1 MKPCDRVFQPE
12 EELAGGS
19 VICPACRAP
28 CDPQPSGAI
37 VVSPCCRYPLSTADA
52 NAPQHLHRGCE
63 ACVFLGRFG
72 QADLWFCP
80 AAGKWDR
87 KFSAVTA
94 RTGPGDHQYMSAPY
108 PLEMRV
114 GSPAIQEAAAR
125 AAARG
130 LL

>member
-1 MKPCDRVFQPE
+1 MTPYNHIFQPAE
-12 EELAGGS
+12 TLPAGAYL
-19 VICPACRAP
+19 CPACRAP
-28 CDPQPSGAI
+28 CDPQRSGAI
-37 VVSPCCRYPLSTADA
+37 GVSPCCRYPLSTADA

-63 ACVFLGRFG
+63 ACVFLGRFIG
-72 QADLWFCP
+72 ADLWFCP
-80 AAGKWDR
+80 AVGKWDR

-108 PLEMRV
+108 PLQMPV